1 MKIKK
6 NNRLL
11 RKKVRVQTGAI
22 WPIYMILALVFF
34 SLGAGIAYKVLE
46 GGRATEFFLKIRQLN
61 EAKKIAEQE
70 LQKTRLELEFAK
82 ISLENI
88 SNNNKVLKDKN
99 NKLQEDVLFY
109 EKIVGKRK

>member
-11 RKKVRVQTGAI
+11 RKKVRVQTGATWHI
-22 WPIYMILALVFF
+22 NVLLALVFF
-34 SLGAGIAYKVLE
+34 SVGSGLGYKVFE

-61 EAKKIAEQE
+61 EVKKIAEQE

-82 ISLENI
+82 ISLEKI
-88 SNNNKVLKDKN
+88 SNDNKSLKEENNE
-99 NKLQEDVLFY
+99 LQEDVLFY

>member
-1 MKIKK
+1 
-6 NNRLL
+6 
-11 RKKVRVQTGAI
+11 VRVQTGAT
-22 WPIYMILALVFF
+22 WHIYMLLALVFF
-34 SLGAGIAYKVLE
+34 SLGSGIAYKVFE

-61 EAKKIAEQE
+61 EVKKIAEQE
-70 LQKTRLELEFAK
+70 LQKTRLELEFVK
-82 ISLENI
+82 ISLEKI